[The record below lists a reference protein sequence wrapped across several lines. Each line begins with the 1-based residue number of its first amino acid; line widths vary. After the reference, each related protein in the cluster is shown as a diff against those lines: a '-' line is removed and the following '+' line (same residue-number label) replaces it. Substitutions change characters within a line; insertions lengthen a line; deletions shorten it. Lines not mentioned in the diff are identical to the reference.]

1 MSISNSE
8 LNYEKR
14 KLSETDSWL
23 KKQIEEM
30 DNSGNNLQ
38 EKVSALK
45 KQTGGKYSYE
55 LDATIKL
62 YEMTKETVKSYKEV
76 KEQPYFARID
86 FREYRRDKESFYIGK
101 IGLID
106 EKTGDEVVVDWRSPV
121 ADLYYSGTQ
130 GDTYYEAPSGIING
144 ELTLKRKFVI
154 KEDALIDAF
163 DEGINKIILKSGTD
177 ESEESSL
184 MDEFLRIN
192 LEASVNHKL
201 KDIVATIQKEQNDI
215 IRAEKNKP
223 LVVQGSAGSG
233 KTTVA
238 LHRLAYLLYKY
249 QNRLSGEDILV
260 IAPNKLF
267 LDYISEVLP
276 NLGVDR
282 VRQKTFYE
290 MALEF
295 LNLEDRVI
303 TKDRK
308 LAAVIEEKD
317 INKVKFI
324 TNSSKIKNSVIFK
337 TMMDRYVRYLEISGL
352 NDEDIKVFD
361 YILFDKKEIK
371 KLFIKNLSHLPISK
385 RKDEIRRYFNAKLED
400 RISKNH
406 EIIDE
411 QYGFIISDI
420 KASTKDEAEKRAKII
435 EIYDQRDKKK
445 EELKAESKKV
455 LKEYFD
461 NWKYDNVKELYKHLF
476 NDKEAFE
483 KVTSNKIP
491 GVLSEYMKE
500 EINTNFSNGDIDSDD
515 LAPMLYLKFK
525 MEGIEEQSKFQH
537 IVIDE
542 AQDYSMFQISLL
554 KSISINN
561 SVTIVGDVGQS
572 IYFYKGISDW
582 RSLKE
587 EVYKGDMEYVQLTQS
602 YRSTVEIVEFGNK
615 VLEKQKNSLKAA
627 KPVLRHGKVPEI
639 IKYDNDLEFCRKI
652 DDIVQEVEQAN
663 RKSIAVIVKTV
674 EECEQ
679 IEELLK
685 NNSSYDWKM
694 IMDTDQN
701 IGFDRIIIPS
711 YMTKGLE
718 FDCSVIYN
726 CSADNYGNSEL
737 DKRLL
742 YVILTRALH
751 MEYVFYRDR
760 ISELIL

>member
-1 MSISNSE
+1 MNEAGFGGTIMTITNSE
-8 LNYEKR
+8 LSYEKR

-30 DNSGNNLQ
+30 DPSDKDLH
-38 EKVSALK
+38 EKVSVLK

-55 LDATIKL
+55 LDAAIKL
-62 YEMTKETVKSYKEV
+62 YEMTKETLKSY

-154 KEDALIDAF
+154 KGDVLIDAF
-163 DEGINKIILKSGTD
+163 DEGINQIILKSGTD

-215 IRAEKNKP
+215 IRADKNKP

-233 KTTVA
+233 KTTAA

-260 IAPNKLF
+260 IVPNKLF

-276 NLGVDR
+276 NLGVDK
-282 VRQKTFYE
+282 VRQKTFDE

-295 LNLEDRVI
+295 LGLEDRVL
-303 TKDRK
+303 TKDK
-308 LAAVIEEKD
+308 KIADVIEEKD

-324 TNSSKIKNSVIFK
+324 TNSSKIKNSMIFK

-385 RKDEIRRYFNAKLED
+385 RKDEIKRYFNARLED

-411 QYGFIISDI
+411 QYSFIISDI
-420 KASTKDEAEKRAKII
+420 KVSIKDEAEKRAKII
-435 EIYDQRDKKK
+435 KTYDERDKKK
-445 EELKAESKKV
+445 EELKAEAKKV

-483 KVTSNKIP
+483 KVTCNKIP
-491 GVLSEYMKE
+491 GVLADYMNK
-500 EINTNFSNGDIDSDD
+500 EINTNFSNDNIDSDD
-515 LAPMLYLKFK
+515 LASMLYLKFK

-554 KSISINN
+554 KSISINI

-582 RSLKE
+582 GSLKE
-587 EVYKGDMEYVQLTQS
+587 DVYKGDMEYV
-602 YRSTVEIVEFGNK
+602 
-615 VLEKQKNSLKAA
+615 
-627 KPVLRHGKVPEI
+627 
-639 IKYDNDLEFCRKI
+639 
-652 DDIVQEVEQAN
+652 
-663 RKSIAVIVKTV
+663 
-674 EECEQ
+674 
-679 IEELLK
+679 
-685 NNSSYDWKM
+685 
-694 IMDTDQN
+694 
-701 IGFDRIIIPS
+701 
-711 YMTKGLE
+711 
-718 FDCSVIYN
+718 
-726 CSADNYGNSEL
+726 
-737 DKRLL
+737 
-742 YVILTRALH
+742 
-751 MEYVFYRDR
+751 
-760 ISELIL
+760 

>member
-1 MSISNSE
+1 
-8 LNYEKR
+8 
-14 KLSETDSWL
+14 
-23 KKQIEEM
+23 
-30 DNSGNNLQ
+30 
-38 EKVSALK
+38 
-45 KQTGGKYSYE
+45 
-55 LDATIKL
+55 
-62 YEMTKETVKSYKEV
+62 
-76 KEQPYFARID
+76 
-86 FREYRRDKESFYIGK
+86 
-101 IGLID
+101 
-106 EKTGDEVVVDWRSPV
+106 
-121 ADLYYSGTQ
+121 
-130 GDTYYEAPSGIING
+130 
-144 ELTLKRKFVI
+144 
-154 KEDALIDAF
+154 
-163 DEGINKIILKSGTD
+163 
-177 ESEESSL
+177 
-184 MDEFLRIN
+184 
-192 LEASVNHKL
+192 
-201 KDIVATIQKEQNDI
+201 
-215 IRAEKNKP
+215 
-223 LVVQGSAGSG
+223 
-233 KTTVA
+233 
-238 LHRLAYLLYKY
+238 
-249 QNRLSGEDILV
+249 
-260 IAPNKLF
+260 
-267 LDYISEVLP
+267 
-276 NLGVDR
+276 
-282 VRQKTFYE
+282 
-290 MALEF
+290 
-295 LNLEDRVI
+295 
-303 TKDRK
+303 
-308 LAAVIEEKD
+308 
-317 INKVKFI
+317 
-324 TNSSKIKNSVIFK
+324 
-337 TMMDRYVRYLEISGL
+337 
-352 NDEDIKVFD
+352 
-361 YILFDKKEIK
+361 
-371 KLFIKNLSHLPISK
+371 
-385 RKDEIRRYFNAKLED
+385 
-400 RISKNH
+400 
-406 EIIDE
+406 
-411 QYGFIISDI
+411 
-420 KASTKDEAEKRAKII
+420 
-435 EIYDQRDKKK
+435 
-445 EELKAESKKV
+445 
-455 LKEYFD
+455 
-461 NWKYDNVKELYKHLF
+461 
-476 NDKEAFE
+476 
-483 KVTSNKIP
+483 
-491 GVLSEYMKE
+491 MKE

-602 YRSTVEIVEFGNK
+602 YRSTVEIVEFANK

-627 KPVLRHGKVPEI
+627 KPVLRHGKVPEV

-685 NNSSYDWKM
+685 NNSSYDWKT